1 MNYEQEFSENLE
13 QGSISIPADDYE
25 TLMRTGKLVLAQ
37 ISLKEI
43 LGDPILEEVL
53 ERRSEYGYLFSKC
66 LLTQ

>member
-43 LGDPILEEVL
+43 LGDPIPEEVL
-53 ERRSEYGYLFSKC
+53 EWRSEYGYLFNKC
-66 LLTQ
+66 LLT

>member
-25 TLMRTGKLVLAQ
+25 TLMRAGKLVLAQ

-43 LGDPILEEVL
+43 LGDPIPEEVL
-53 ERRSEYGYLFSKC
+53 EWRSEYGYLFNKC
-66 LLTQ
+66 LLT

>member
-43 LGDPILEEVL
+43 LGDPIPEEVL
-53 ERRSEYGYLFSKC
+53 EWRSEYGYLFNKC